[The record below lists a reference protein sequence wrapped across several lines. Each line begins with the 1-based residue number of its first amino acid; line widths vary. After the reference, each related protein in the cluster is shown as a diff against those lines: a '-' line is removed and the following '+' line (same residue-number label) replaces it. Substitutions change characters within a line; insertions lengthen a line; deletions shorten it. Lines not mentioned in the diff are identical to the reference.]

1 MQPTP
6 SGQFPSGKKR
16 KTALGARAGA
26 AAHTLPMTGVTM
38 PQALLLLHCLY
49 AFDRRAWVVGVG
61 FQDLCDLV
69 RVCDKFACCGVLQLV
84 DKTLLE
90 RAEAGEGDAGDEA
103 SMLNVANA
111 PAHHKLA
118 SRYRLSAYE
127 AHVARFLGLNADRVD
142 LAALDPSLAH
152 ALRGP
157 TRCAPSC
164 LPACFP
170 LPDTWWPLAVPCWQL
185 CQHVKERRQGMKD
198 VCIAAFVGKCV
209 YFSAAACM
217 AETNLVW
224 QIGNA

>member
-1 MQPTP
+1 MQPTA
-6 SGQFPSGKKR
+6 SGQPASGKKR
-16 KTALGARAGA
+16 KSLLASEPELGS
-26 AAHTLPMTGVTM
+26 AAHTLPMTGVTT

-152 ALRGP
+152 ALRGANEM
-157 TRCAPSC
+157 RSKLFASM
-164 LPACFP
+164 FP
-170 LPDTWWPLAVPCWQL
+170 
-185 CQHVKERRQGMKD
+185 
-198 VCIAAFVGKCV
+198 IA
-209 YFSAAACM
+209 
-217 AETNLVW
+217 
-224 QIGNA
+224 